1 MKEKERIKGSK
12 ERGSIP
18 YAPQSNWEDQITLYL
33 SEVEQLNTETARS
46 HRFSMLLQGLFGFET
61 HFIESYCR
69 GIEKYLKVKQKDRIL
84 KGETD
89 NLFGNVIIEFE
100 SDIFKKRTEA
110 ERQLRH
116 YTAILWSQEPIDL
129 RTPYLCIATDGVRF
143 VTYAPAF
150 TKTKVKDVDPDD
162 VHLNVLEEADW
173 TKFKP
178 PEVFYWLDR
187 YFLRKEVLLPTSE
200 TIVRDFGAKSHAFQ
214 TTTNALLRLWQEIKP
229 QSAFSVIYQT
239 WEKYLRIVYGS
250 AVGKDELFIS
260 HTYLATLAKLMSWMR
275 VTESVSLPDDKEIGE
290 ILEGEFFKKQGIENF
305 TEEDFFSWVAR
316 SKAVKMGV
324 SVVRWLFSLLQNYRL
339 GDLSEDVLKSL
350 YQELVDPETRHD
362 LGEFYTPDWL
372 AHRIVNK
379 LLDTNPQGAM
389 FDPACG
395 SGTFLYLAVREKR
408 RRSGDHFETLE
419 HILDSVYGADI
430 HPLAVMVAKTNY
442 ILALS
447 DLLKK
452 RKGPITIPIYL
463 ADTLKLPEF
472 VKQAPAEVKGGVL
485 IPQLPSYQVEL
496 DGQKINLPERLF
508 EDVAHYD
515 QAVELAKDYALQ
527 NKGKSITFKTFFNF
541 LVAQHFPK
549 VGDQALV
556 QALYSIAE
564 RLKHFIDNERDTIWA
579 FVLKN
584 IYKPLF
590 YKRKFDF
597 IMGNP
602 PWISLRYMEPLYQDF
617 LKRQIT
623 EEYRLLA
630 KRGELITHWGKMT
643 FVDTKVEVKY

>member
-1 MKEKERIKGSK
+1 MKEKKQIKGSK

-33 SEVEQLNTETARS
+33 SEVKQLNTETARS
-46 HRFSMLLQGLFGFET
+46 HRFSMLLQELFGFELN
-61 HFIESYCR
+61 FIESYCR
-69 GIEKYLKVKQKDRIL
+69 GIEKYLKVKQKDQIL

-100 SDIFKKRTEA
+100 RDIFRKRSEA
-110 ERQLRH
+110 EGQLRH
-116 YTAILWSQEPIDL
+116 YTAILWSQEPIDS
-129 RTPYLCIATDGVRF
+129 RTPYLCIATDGVHF
-143 VTYAPAF
+143 VTYAPALI
-150 TKTKVKDVDPDD
+150 KTKVKDVAPDD

-178 PEVFYWLDR
+178 QEVFYWLDR

-214 TTTNALLRLWQEIKP
+214 STTNALLRLWQEIKQ
-229 QSAFSVIYQT
+229 QSAFTVIYQS

-250 AVGKDELFIS
+250 AVGEDELFIS

-275 VTESVSLPDDKEIGE
+275 VTESVSLPEDKQIVE
-290 ILEGEFFKKQGIENF
+290 ILEGQFFKKQGIENF
-305 TEEDFFSWVAR
+305 IEEDFFSWVAR
-316 SKAVKMGV
+316 SEAVKMGIN
-324 SVVRWLFSLLQNYRL
+324 VVRWLFSLLQNYRL

-379 LLDTNPQGAM
+379 LLDTNPHGAM
-389 FDPACG
+389 LDPACG
-395 SGTFLYLAVREKR
+395 SGTFLYLAIREKR
-408 RRSGDHFETLE
+408 RRLGDSFETLE

-447 DLLKK
+447 DLLWK

-463 ADTLKLPEF
+463 ADTVKLPES
-472 VKQAPAEVKGGVL
+472 VKQTPVEVKNGALV
-485 IPQLPSYQVEL
+485 PALPGYQVEL

-508 EDVAHYD
+508 DEAAHYD
-515 QAVELAKDYALQ
+515 QAVELAKDFALQ
-527 NKGKSITFKTFFNF
+527 NKNKSIALNAFCNF
-541 LVAQHFPK
+541 LTAQHFPK
-549 VGDQALV
+549 VGDQTLV
-556 QALYSIAE
+556 
-564 RLKHFIDNERDTIWA
+564 
-579 FVLKN
+579 
-584 IYKPLF
+584 
-590 YKRKFDF
+590 
-597 IMGNP
+597 
-602 PWISLRYMEPLYQDF
+602 
-617 LKRQIT
+617 
-623 EEYRLLA
+623 
-630 KRGELITHWGKMT
+630 
-643 FVDTKVEVKY
+643 